1 MRLNCQTIALRWLC
15 PMCSSCMT
23 PQPSPGSHSFVHELF
38 SPNVKLFWRGV
49 CRACSRRRLLFK
61 SVHGIIQCYYR
72 GMILAD
78 TKCILWSELVSLNE
92 VSVVCRGLNVV
103 LFLCRA
109 MKERGSFCLKMYYRV
124 IDNWAAVFLINVTC
138 TETLKLT
145 VAFSTV
151 VYL

>member
-15 PMCSSCMT
+15 PVLLLHDSAALAWKPLICAWTFLSKC
-23 PQPSPGSHSFVHELF
+23 
-38 SPNVKLFWRGV
+38 KLFWRGV
-49 CRACSRRRLLFK
+49 CQACSRRRLLFK

-72 GMILAD
+72 GMILTD

-124 IDNWAAVFLINVTC
+124 INNWAAVFLINVTRKNA
-138 TETLKLT
+138 LKLT